1 MNVVIVGGGKVGRKL
16 VEDFNNEGED
26 VVLIDVKSHICE
38 KVQETFDVRCI

>member
-26 VVLIDVKSHICE
+26 YSLM
-38 KVQETFDVRCI
+38 